1 MGVNTHT
8 DFESRP
14 RYGCG
19 YDEKQRERQGRP
31 CKGVMGKVMAPANV
45 GEGKETVYRFDLG
58 LRSVE
63 RKRGEKM
70 RMKTV
75 KVIQGVGECSRAAFD
90 L

>member
-63 RKRGEKM
+63 RKRGENEDEDGEGDS
-70 RMKTV
+70 RCGRV
-75 KVIQGVGECSRAAFD
+75 QPRGV
-90 L
+90 